1 MQITRI
7 KPGGWVL
14 ILLVLAAVGFGIRSC
29 GRLFGAHSDA
39 QIAPPAQPVTVG
51 TPDGSLATPVPAPAL
66 TPEQAQAGDILVST
80 TGTKQKWMESEI
92 ALFNAQSRSGK
103 ATLALMES
111 RDAMKGILGGS
122 LQPAVWSPSSPVWV
136 YRLADLWPAAHG
148 GAQIADVSGSETY
161 RVLFKS
167 PLVFLTTKEKAGFLR
182 PLLSGPAPWEG
193 VRRLGLGQTHAPWG
207 AFHFAYA
214 DPLNASSG
222 TLTMSLI
229 ISEYARE
236 HGGANDLSATAA
248 TPGFAAYLSQV
259 NRAYVRDSGAV
270 GSSALEKAYA
280 ADPNSRDFITAYE
293 SAALAA
299 VERNPDLVMIY
310 PSPTAVADQ
319 SAVLLSAPWVS
330 DSQKATA
337 HAFLDFI
344 SRSEALNDGVQYY
357 FRPSQNGAEALGRR
371 LGPAAKAQYQASYTQ
386 IELPPYDA
394 LNEAAAQWRA
404 ETK

>member
-7 KPGGWVL
+7 KPGGWVI
-14 ILLVLAAVGFGIRSC
+14 ILLLLAAIAFGVRAC
-29 GRLFGAHSDA
+29 GRLFSP
-39 QIAPPAQPVTVG
+39 QNPVRVAPPEQPVTVG
-51 TPDGSLATPVPAPAL
+51 ASDGSAPTPVPAL

-80 TGTKQKWMESEI
+80 TGTKQKWMGAEI
-92 ALFNAQSRSGK
+92 DKFNAQSQGGH

-111 RDAMKGILGGS
+111 RDAMKGILGDS
-122 LQPAVWSPSSPVWV
+122 LHPAVWSPSSPLWV
-136 YRLADLWPAAHG
+136 YRLTDLWPAAHG
-148 GAQIADVSGSETY
+148 GAQIADVNDSQAY

-167 PLVFLTTKEKAGFLR
+167 PLVFLTTREKAGFLR
-182 PLLSGPAPWEG
+182 PILSGPAPWET
-193 VRRLGLGQTHAPWG
+193 VRRLSLGQSHAPWG
-207 AFHFAYA
+207 KFRFAYA

-236 HGGANDLSATAA
+236 HGGANDLSATAG

-270 GSSALEKAYA
+270 GSSALEKSYVS
-280 ADPNSRDFITAYE
+280 DPKSRDFITAYE

-299 VERNPDLVMIY
+299 VEQNPDLVMIY

-319 SAVLLSAPWVS
+319 SAVLLSAPWTS
-330 DSQKATA
+330 DAQKTTA
-337 HAFLDFI
+337 RAFLDFL
-344 SRSEALNDGVQYY
+344 SKPEALDDGVQYY
-357 FRPSQNGAEALGRR
+357 FRPSQNGAQTLGAR
-371 LGPAAKAQYQASYTQ
+371 LGPNAKTQFQASYAQ

-404 ETK
+404 ETR